1 MDRLVDHL
9 FIFEG
14 EGKIKDYNGNY
25 TEYREL
31 KKIEDR
37 EQKKQSSNGNGQS
50 ASTPS
55 VQMASNALD
64 TRKANDNERK
74 EFKRL
79 EKEIEKLEQQK
90 AEITDKFNDSNISNK
105 DIEKL
110 SLELSGV
117 LKQLEIKE
125 MRWLELSELV

>member
-37 EQKKQSSNGNGQS
+37 EQKKQSANGNGQS
-50 ASTPS
+50 ANTPS
-55 VQMASNALD
+55 VSPVIDA
-64 TRKANDNERK
+64 RKANDTERK